1 MLPVTTSCKKLRK
14 ANLEFIMPYDHKTNF
29 LTADMYVSISFQ
41 RFSRKC
47 HVGTIAH
54 NVKTDS
60 VLFFLN
66 ERQQV
71 FFFSM
76 NSFHSGLSLIGGYLL
91 SK

>member
-60 VLFFLN
+60 VLFFSMKDSKCS
-66 ERQQV
+66 
-71 FFFSM
+71 FFQ
-76 NSFHSGLSLIGGYLL
+76 
-91 SK
+91 